1 MGESVFS
8 KYMTRPAGYLMFF
21 FCGILA
27 GVAVVQVQ
35 NSAALAGIFSEYFLN
50 QYANLRIDSGK
61 LLSYVGRYRC
71 GQYFLAVC
79 CGVLPVAPAVF
90 AGLVFLLGMAWGT
103 ALSISAVRLGLAGIL
118 ICAAGIFPQFFFYLP
133 AFGWGSSVDH
143 VWRKEPEKIFLP
155 DSGRIFFPVIWDRD
169 GSRRQ
174 SAYFAAGSQKNILKL
189 LKFQPFS
196 AILVPQRTQRDIEN
210 VRADRKFPERGI
222 FLQTRACYGL

>member
-1 MGESVFS
+1 MWEGTAAVSIFWQS
-8 KYMTRPAGYLMFF
+8 AAGAARGSGS
-21 FCGILA
+21 FCGPGISA
-27 GVAVVQVQ
+27 G
-35 NSAALAGIFSEYFLN
+35 NGLGNGS
-50 QYANLRIDSGK
+50 
-61 LLSYVGRYRC
+61 
-71 GQYFLAVC
+71 QYFCRPSGPGGNSDLR
-79 CGVLPVAPAVF
+79 GGNFPAVF
-90 AGLVFLLGMAWGT
+90 LLSSSFWM
-103 ALSISAVRLGLAGIL
+103 
-118 ICAAGIFPQFFFYLP
+118 
-133 AFGWGSSVDH
+133 GSSVDH